1 MAASEIQT
9 KLDRLEQFLARHQLD
24 GVLLNH
30 RANFAWIT
38 CGKSNFIPSNSQNG
52 VASILATPRERIC
65 FTNSIES
72 PRFAREELPGTGI
85 KVVDFPWHEPEKG
98 RKLLVDLIAGRRI
111 AADVADNGNFDHF
124 GAGLR
129 RLPDDFVQLRW
140 SLTAEEIER
149 YRQGGKLASAAIE
162 SACRKIATGMSEH
175 QIAGVLDQE
184 VRDRGLVPV
193 VTLVAAD
200 QRLAEFRHPIPT
212 DLRMQRCC
220 MLVTCA
226 SLGGLIANITRVVSF
241 VPLSAEIKKRQQ
253 AVCNVDAAVNLS
265 TKPGKTLGQMF
276 DIIAQAYTDNGFAG
290 EWAHHHQGGSTGYA
304 GREAFAAPGLGI
316 AVLENQAFAWNPSI
330 AGVKS
335 EDTILCT
342 SKGIEFLTEPSRE
355 WPKLQVRIE
364 GRTVERGDILV
375 RGG

>member
-1 MAASEIQT
+1 MAESEIQI
-9 KLDRLEQFLARHQLD
+9 KLRRLGEFLGRHGLD

-38 CGKSNFIPSNSQNG
+38 CGRDNYIPGNSQNG
-52 VASILATPRERIC
+52 VASILATERERIC

-72 PRFAREELPGTGI
+72 PRFSREELAGTGI
-85 KVVDFPWHEPEKG
+85 RVVDFPWHDAEQG
-98 RKLLVDLIAGRRI
+98 RKVLRELIGGRRI

-124 GAGLR
+124 GAGLV
-129 RLPDDFVQLRW
+129 RLPDDFGQLRW
-140 SLTAEEIER
+140 SLTVAEIER

-162 SACRKIATGMSEH
+162 SACRKIAAGMSEH
-175 QIAGVLDQE
+175 QIAGVLDEQ
-184 VRDRGLVPV
+184 VRARGLLPV

-200 QRLAEFRHPIPT
+200 QRVAEFRHPIPT
-212 DLRMQRCC
+212 DRRAERCC

-226 SLGGLIANITRVVSF
+226 SFGGLISNITRVVSF
-241 VPLSAEIKKRQQ
+241 VPLDADIKKRQQ

-265 TKPGKTLGQMF
+265 TQPGKTLGEMF
-276 DIIAQAYTDNGFAG
+276 QIIVRAYADNGYSG

-316 AVLENQAFAWNPSI
+316 GVLENQAFAWNPSI

-342 SKGIEFLTEPSRE
+342 SGGIEFLTGPSGD
-355 WPKLQVRIE
+355 WPRIE
-364 GRTVERGDILV
+364 AKFGGRTVERADILV
-375 RGG
+375 RG